1 MNHFIRM
8 NKKEEQ
14 FRKII
19 IDNENKIQGICKYY
33 SINDSDQQDM
43 YQEVLI
49 NIWKSIDSF
58 RGDAQLSTWIYRVA
72 VNTAMGFANKE
83 IRRQKIFL
91 DQKDSSLQYLIDV
104 DENTAKEKEKLFQTL
119 ENQINQLSVIDKIII
134 TLVLES
140 VNHKEIASVIGITE
154 SNVRVK
160 VHRIKLE
167 LKEALK
173 SFNL

>member
-1 MNHFIRM
+1 M
-8 NKKEEQ
+8 NKKEEK
-14 FRKII
+14 FREVIN
-19 IDNENKIQGICKYY
+19 DNKDRINSICRYY
-33 SINDSDQQDM
+33 SSTDEDQKDM

-49 NIWKSIDSF
+49 NIWKSLDSF

-91 DQKDSSLQYLIDV
+91 DKNDHLQNLMDV
-104 DENTAKEKEKLFQTL
+104 DESVIKQKEKLYETL

-140 VNHKEIASVIGITE
+140 VGHKEIASVIGITE
-154 SNVRVK
+154 PNVRVK
-160 VHRIKLE
+160 IHRIKNE
-167 LKEALK
+167 LKEVLK
-173 SFNL
+173 SVNL

>member
-1 MNHFIRM
+1 M
-8 NKKEEQ
+8 NKKEEK
-14 FRKII
+14 FRNVIN
-19 IDNENKIQGICKYY
+19 DNEDRILGICRYY
-33 SINDSDQQDM
+33 SINDDDQKDM

-49 NIWKSIDSF
+49 NVWKSLDSF

-91 DQKDSSLQYLIDV
+91 DQKDNGLQNFMDV
-104 DENTAKEKEKLFQTL
+104 DANEVKEKEKLYQIL
-119 ENQINQLSVIDKIII
+119 ENQINQLSVIDKIIM

-154 SNVRVK
+154 PNVRVK
-160 VHRIKLE
+160 IHRIKGE
-167 LKEALK
+167 LKESLE
-173 SFNL
+173 SLNL

>member
-1 MNHFIRM
+1 M
-8 NKKEEQ
+8 NKKEEK

-19 IDNENKIQGICKYY
+19 NDNEHRISGICRYY
-33 SINDSDQQDM
+33 SSNEDDQKDM

-83 IRRQKIFL
+83 VRRQNIFL
-91 DQKDSSLQYLIDV
+91 DQKDNSLQNFMDV
-104 DENTAKEKEKLFQTL
+104 DENSAKEKEKLFQIL
-119 ENQINQLSVIDKIII
+119 ENQINQLSVIDKIIM

-154 SNVRVK
+154 PNVRVK
-160 VHRIKLE
+160 IHRIKGE

-173 SFNL
+173 KTNF

>member
-1 MNHFIRM
+1 M
-8 NKKEEQ
+8 NKKEGK
-14 FRKII
+14 FRKVIV
-19 IDNENKIQGICKYY
+19 DNENKILSICRYY
-33 SINDSDQQDM
+33 SINDDDQKDM

-49 NIWKSIDSF
+49 NVWKSLDSF

-91 DQKDSSLQYLIDV
+91 DQKDNSLQNFMDV
-104 DENTAKEKEKLFQTL
+104 DENLVKEKEKLFQVL
-119 ENQINQLSVIDKIII
+119 ENQINQLSVIDKIIM

-154 SNVRVK
+154 PNVRVK
-160 VHRIKLE
+160 IHRIKNE
-167 LKEALK
+167 LKEALD
-173 SFNL
+173 SVNL

>member
-1 MNHFIRM
+1 MNSKE
-8 NKKEEQ
+8 KK
-14 FRKII
+14 FRKIV
-19 IDNENKIQGICKYY
+19 NENEHRISGICRYY
-33 SINDSDQQDM
+33 SSNEDDQKDM

-83 IRRQKIFL
+83 VRRQKIFL
-91 DQKDSSLQYLIDV
+91 DHKENRLQNFIDV
-104 DENTAKEKEKLFQTL
+104 DENINKEKEKLYQIL
-119 ENQINQLSVIDKIII
+119 ENEINQLSVIDKIIM

-154 SNVRVK
+154 PNVRVK
-160 VHRIKLE
+160 IHRIKNE
-167 LKEALK
+167 LKETLK
-173 SFNL
+173 SLNL

>member
-1 MNHFIRM
+1 
-8 NKKEEQ
+8 
-14 FRKII
+14 
-19 IDNENKIQGICKYY
+19 
-33 SINDSDQQDM
+33 M

-49 NIWKSIDSF
+49 NVWKSLDSF
-58 RGDAQLSTWIYRVA
+58 RGDAQLNTWIYRVA

-83 IRRQKIFL
+83 ISRQKIFL
-91 DQKDSSLQYLIDV
+91 DQKDNSLQNFMDV
-104 DENTAKEKEKLFQTL
+104 DENEVKEKEKLFQVL

-160 VHRIKLE
+160 IHRIKNE
-167 LKEALK
+167 LKETLK
-173 SFNL
+173 STII

>member
-1 MNHFIRM
+1 M
-8 NKKEEQ
+8 NKKEEK

-19 IDNENKIQGICKYY
+19 NDNEHRISGICRYY
-33 SINDSDQQDM
+33 SSNEDDQKDM
-43 YQEVLI
+43 YQDVLI

-83 IRRQKIFL
+83 VRRQNIFL
-91 DQKDSSLQYLIDV
+91 DQKDNSLQNFMDV
-104 DENTAKEKEKLFQTL
+104 DENTAKEKEKLFQIL
-119 ENQINQLSVIDKIII
+119 ENQINQLSVIDKIIM

-154 SNVRVK
+154 PNVRVK
-160 VHRIKLE
+160 IHRIKGE

-173 SFNL
+173 KSNF

>member
-1 MNHFIRM
+1 M
-8 NKKEEQ
+8 NKKEEK
-14 FRKII
+14 FRNVIK
-19 IDNENKIQGICKYY
+19 DNEDRIMGICRYY
-33 SINDSDQQDM
+33 SVNDDDQKDM

-49 NIWKSIDSF
+49 NVWKSLDSY

-91 DQKDSSLQYLIDV
+91 DQKDNSLHNFMDV
-104 DENTAKEKEKLFQTL
+104 DENELKEKEKLFQVL
-119 ENQINQLSVIDKIII
+119 ENQINQLSVIDKIIM

-154 SNVRVK
+154 PNVRVK
-160 VHRIKLE
+160 IHRIKGE
-167 LKEALK
+167 LKKALE
-173 SFNL
+173 SLNL

>member
-1 MNHFIRM
+1 M
-8 NKKEEQ
+8 NKKEEK

-19 IDNENKIQGICKYY
+19 NDNEHRISGICRYY
-33 SINDSDQQDM
+33 SSNEDDQKDM

-83 IRRQKIFL
+83 VRRQNIFL
-91 DQKDSSLQYLIDV
+91 DQKDNSLQNFMDV
-104 DENTAKEKEKLFQTL
+104 DENTAKEKEKLFQIL
-119 ENQINQLSVIDKIII
+119 ENQINQLSVIDKIIM

-154 SNVRVK
+154 PNVRVK
-160 VHRIKLE
+160 IHRIKGE

-173 SFNL
+173 KSNL

>member
-1 MNHFIRM
+1 MNHFFRM
-8 NKKEEQ
+8 DKKEEH

-19 IDNENKIQGICKYY
+19 IDNENRIHGICRYY
-33 SINDSDQQDM
+33 SINESDQQDM

-49 NIWKSIDSF
+49 NIWKSMDSF
-58 RGDAQLSTWIYRVA
+58 RGDAQISTWIYRVA

-91 DQKDSSLQYLIDV
+91 DQKDDRLQNFMDI
-104 DENTAKEKEKLFQTL
+104 DENTVKEKENLFQIL
-119 ENQINQLSVIDKIII
+119 ENLINQLSVIDKIIM

-154 SNVRVK
+154 PNVRVK
-160 VHRIKLE
+160 IHRIKNE
-167 LKEALK
+167 LKEMLNSSK
-173 SFNL
+173 L

>member
-1 MNHFIRM
+1 M
-8 NKKEEQ
+8 NKKEEK

-19 IDNENKIQGICKYY
+19 NDNEHRISGICRYY
-33 SINDSDQQDM
+33 SSNEDDQKDM

-83 IRRQKIFL
+83 VRRQKIFL
-91 DQKDSSLQYLIDV
+91 DQKDNSLQNFMDV
-104 DENTAKEKEKLFQTL
+104 DENLNKEKEKLYKVL
-119 ENQINQLSVIDKIII
+119 ENQINQLSVIDKIIM

-154 SNVRVK
+154 PNVRVK
-160 VHRIKLE
+160 IHRIKNE
-167 LKEALK
+167 LKETLK
-173 SFNL
+173 SFNS

>member
-1 MNHFIRM
+1 M
-8 NKKEEQ
+8 NKKEEK
-14 FRKII
+14 FRKVIS
-19 IDNENKIQGICKYY
+19 DNEHRISSICRYY
-33 SINDSDQQDM
+33 SINDEDQKDM

-49 NIWKSIDSF
+49 NVWKSIDSF

-91 DQKDSSLQYLIDV
+91 DQKDNSLQNFMDV
-104 DENTAKEKEKLFQTL
+104 DVSTVNEKEKLFQVL
-119 ENQINQLSVIDKIII
+119 ENQINQLSVIDKIIM

-154 SNVRVK
+154 PNVRVK
-160 VHRIKLE
+160 IHRIKNE
-167 LKEALK
+167 LKVALDLV
-173 SFNL
+173 NL

>member
-1 MNHFIRM
+1 MNI
-8 NKKEEQ
+8 KEEK
-14 FRKII
+14 FRKVI
-19 IDNENKIQGICKYY
+19 NENEERINSICRYY
-33 SINDSDQQDM
+33 SASDEDQKDM

-58 RGDAQLSTWIYRVA
+58 RGDAQLSTWIYRVT

-91 DQKDSSLQYLIDV
+91 DKGDNLQNLMGV
-104 DENTAKEKEKLFQTL
+104 DESTVKEKEKLFSLL

-134 TLVLES
+134 TLVLEK

-154 SNVRVK
+154 PNVRVK
-160 VHRIKLE
+160 VHRIKDE
-167 LKEALK
+167 LRESLK
-173 SFNL
+173 SLNL

>member
-1 MNHFIRM
+1 M
-8 NKKEEQ
+8 NKKEET
-14 FRKII
+14 FRKMIS
-19 IDNENKIQGICKYY
+19 DNEHRISSICRYY
-33 SINDSDQQDM
+33 SSNDDDHKDM

-72 VNTAMGFANKE
+72 VNTALSFVNKE
-83 IRRQKIFL
+83 IRRQKLFL
-91 DQKDSSLQYLIDV
+91 DQKDPGLQNLVDV
-104 DENTAKEKEKLFQTL
+104 DENSSKEKEKLFQVL
-119 ENQINQLSVIDKIII
+119 ENEINQLSVIDKIII

-154 SNVRVK
+154 PNVRVK
-160 VHRIKLE
+160 IHRIKNE

-173 SFNL
+173 NV